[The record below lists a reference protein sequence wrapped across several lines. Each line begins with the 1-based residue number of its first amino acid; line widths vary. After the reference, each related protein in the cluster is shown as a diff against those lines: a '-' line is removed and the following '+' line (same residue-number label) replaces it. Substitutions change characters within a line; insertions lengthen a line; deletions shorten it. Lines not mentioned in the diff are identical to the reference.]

1 VGAKELPEGP
11 PASREVRRGGLVQA
25 LTIEQAFEAIGV
37 RLKSENVGG
46 QHVLINWHFTDVD
59 ERWILGLQ
67 NRTLHSIVGR
77 HAADAA
83 ATVTLTKSGFLS
95 IIAGSATFLE
105 SVTSGE
111 ITIEGD
117 ATALVAVFGNLD
129 TFASGF
135 NIIEP

>member
-1 VGAKELPEGP
+1 M
-11 PASREVRRGGLVQA
+11 QA

-67 NRTLHSIVGR
+67 NRTLHSIGGR
-77 HAADAA
+77 HDAKAA

-95 IIAGSATFLE
+95 IIGGSATFVE
-105 SVTSGE
+105 SLTRGE
-111 ITIEGD
+111 IIIEGD
-117 ATALVAVFGNLD
+117 AAALAAVFGNLD
-129 TFASGF
+129 AFASGF

>member
-1 VGAKELPEGP
+1 MELREGP
-11 PASREVRRGGLVQA
+11 PASRDVRRGGLVQA
-25 LTIEQAFEAIGV
+25 LTIEQAFEAIRV

-67 NRTLHSIVGR
+67 NRALHTIGGR
-77 HAADAA
+77 HDANAA

-95 IIAGSATFLE
+95 IIGGGATFLE
-105 SVTSGE
+105 SVTRGE

-117 ATALVAVFGNLD
+117 AAALVAVYSNLD

-135 NIIEP
+135 NIIES